1 MTYCLASCFTCLQP
15 CTVVPYVRK
24 FRTIWI
30 WPTFSEAIQ
39 KMLLDNVECLPW
51 HKTIGKLSAVISIHV
66 HVFPWHE
73 YCIYFHVGI
82 YTYTVHVLIYIF
94 ISFFQNPHIRRKEWD
109 GQMCVCMAYPFN
121 RKSYTFDNDT
131 LDLWQRSFKT
141 LNEGTNPL
149 EKRGKH
155 LWIRML
161 FELWI
166 FGYFKEK
173 LITRLFIISLSSQSK
188 NYAMKKRKKK
198 QEDKINI

>member
-1 MTYCLASCFTCLQP
+1 MSPLTQNHWKIEGRNFYTCTCISLTWILHILP
-15 CTVVPYVRK
+15 CRYLYIYSTC
-24 FRTIWI
+24 
-30 WPTFSEAIQ
+30 AH
-39 KMLLDNVECLPW
+39 LL
-51 HKTIGKLSAVISIHV
+51 
-66 HVFPWHE
+66 
-73 YCIYFHVGI
+73 
-82 YTYTVHVLIYIF
+82 F

-109 GQMCVCMAYPFN
+109 GQICVCMAYPFN

-166 FGYFKEK
+166 FGYSKEK
-173 LITRLFIISLSSQSK
+173 LITLLFIICLSSQSK

-198 QEDKINI
+198 QEDEINI

>member
-1 MTYCLASCFTCLQP
+1 MSPLTQNHWKIECRNFYTCTCISL
-15 CTVVPYVRK
+15 T
-24 FRTIWI
+24 WI
-30 WPTFSEAIQ
+30 
-39 KMLLDNVECLPW
+39 L
-51 HKTIGKLSAVISIHV
+51 HKK
-66 HVFPWHE
+66 
-73 YCIYFHVGI
+73 CIYFHVDI

-173 LITRLFIISLSSQSK
+173 LTTSPFYNK
-188 NYAMKKRKKK
+188 FVFT
-198 QEDKINI
+198 E

>member
-1 MTYCLASCFTCLQP
+1 
-15 CTVVPYVRK
+15 
-24 FRTIWI
+24 
-30 WPTFSEAIQ
+30 
-39 KMLLDNVECLPW
+39 MLLDNVECLPW

-73 YCIYFHVGI
+73 YCIYFHVDI
-82 YTYTVHVLIYIF
+82 YTYSVHVLIYIF
-94 ISFFQNPHIRRKEWD
+94 ISFFQNPDIRRKEWD

-173 LITRLFIISLSSQSK
+173 LIISPFIICLSSQSK

>member
-1 MTYCLASCFTCLQP
+1 
-15 CTVVPYVRK
+15 
-24 FRTIWI
+24 
-30 WPTFSEAIQ
+30 
-39 KMLLDNVECLPW
+39 
-51 HKTIGKLSAVISIHV
+51 
-66 HVFPWHE
+66 
-73 YCIYFHVGI
+73 
-82 YTYTVHVLIYIF
+82 
-94 ISFFQNPHIRRKEWD
+94 
-109 GQMCVCMAYPFN
+109 MCVCMAYPFN

-155 LWIRML
+155 LWIRKL

-188 NYAMKKRKKK
+188 NYAMKKHKKNRKTKLTYSYLVK
-198 QEDKINI
+198 NISSNKVGWIIFIHFINLKECPHIIINIINVQ